1 MPASQAVFA
10 SLKQEVEKYTKIDL
24 EAFRQIMGS
33 VQKITGVKGKE
44 LWMPVRAALTGLTE
58 GPELPAVI
66 ELLGKE
72 KIADYL
78 AQALKQN

>member
-1 MPASQAVFA
+1 
-10 SLKQEVEKYTKIDL
+10 
-24 EAFRQIMGS
+24 MGS